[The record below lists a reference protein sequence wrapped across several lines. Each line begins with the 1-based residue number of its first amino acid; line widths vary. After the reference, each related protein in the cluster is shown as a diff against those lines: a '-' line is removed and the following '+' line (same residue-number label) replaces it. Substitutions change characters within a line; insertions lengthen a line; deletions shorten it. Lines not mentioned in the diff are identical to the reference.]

1 MVSPKVPDQTEDG
14 PPSTRDLR
22 ARLATGT
29 IWIAAAR
36 LSANLLGLT
45 TSLLL
50 ARMLA
55 PADFGLVAFGMTIL
69 WVVSAVTNMSLSQ
82 ALIQHRAPTPAH
94 FQTAWTLN
102 AARGFLVALFLCLA
116 AKPAALIA
124 HEPRLFTLM
133 CVLALGPI
141 LDGFQNPRTIMLVR
155 DLIFRQQFAL
165 QVGAK
170 LTGLVVSVAFA
181 LAYKTYW
188 ALVLGALAGQAAG
201 LVISYLLFPFRP
213 RLNLEHYR
221 ELFAFS
227 LWLTLGD
234 VVLALNLKFD
244 SLLIGQFLGRAP
256 LGVYTVGDNLAVL
269 PTKEAMTPVMSTLF
283 PALSNL
289 VHDRGR
295 LGAAYQRAQTL
306 VTAAALPAGIGL
318 GLIADPL
325 IRLTMGDKWLGA
337 IVVVQI
343 LTLVYS
349 IMTLAMLAQSIAMA
363 AGETRLLFK
372 RDLQGFLISA
382 PTVGL
387 GMFFGGLMGILYV
400 RIFLAGVGIL
410 LNMQVVKHVS
420 GLSILG
426 QLTANARALVSVIA
440 MTLAVLAVI
449 QVAPM
454 GHTAPALVAS
464 IALRI
469 VVGVLTYLL
478 STTALW
484 LLQGRPGGPE
494 DELLR
499 FAGRLWARRRVAQLD

>member
-1 MVSPKVPDQTEDG
+1 MPDQTEDG
-14 PPSTRDLR
+14 PPLMRDLR

-50 ARMLA
+50 ARLLV
-55 PADFGLVAFGMTIL
+55 PADFGLVAFGATIL
-69 WVVSAVTNMSLSQ
+69 WVVSAVTNLSLSQ

-116 AKPAALIA
+116 AEPAALIA

-141 LDGFQNPRTIMLVR
+141 LDGFQNPRTVMLVR
-155 DLIFRQQFAL
+155 DLIFQQQFAL

-170 LTGLVVSVAFA
+170 LTALVVSVAFA
-181 LAYKTYW
+181 LVYKTYW
-188 ALVLGALAGQAAG
+188 ALVLGALAGQAVG
-201 LVISYLLFPFRP
+201 LAISYLLFPFRP

-221 ELFAFS
+221 ELVAFS
-227 LWLTLGD
+227 VWLTLGE

-256 LGVYTVGDNLAVL
+256 LGVYTVGDNLAAL

-283 PALSNL
+283 PALSHL

-295 LGAAYQRAQTL
+295 LGSAYQRAQTL

-337 IVVVQI
+337 IPVVQV

-349 IMTLAMLAQSIAMA
+349 IMTLATLAQSIAMA

-382 PTVGL
+382 PSVGL
-387 GMFFGGLMGILYV
+387 GMYFGGLMGILYV

-420 GLSILG
+420 GLSILA
-426 QLTANARALVSVIA
+426 QLTANARALVSVVVMA
-440 MTLAVLAVI
+440 LAVLAVI
-449 QVAPM
+449 HAAPM
-454 GHTAPALVAS
+454 GHELPALVMS
-464 IALRI
+464 IAIR
-469 VVGVLTYLL
+469 VTVGILAYAA
-478 STTALW
+478 STAILW
-484 LLQGRPGGPE
+484 LLQGRPEGPE

-499 FAGRLWARRRVAQLD
+499 FARRFRDRARAAHS

>member
-1 MVSPKVPDQTEDG
+1 M
-14 PPSTRDLR
+14 RDLR
-22 ARLATGT
+22 ALLATGT

-36 LSANLLGLT
+36 LSTNLLGLT
-45 TSLLL
+45 TTLVL
-50 ARMLA
+50 ARILM
-55 PADFGLVAFGMTIL
+55 PADFGLVAFGTTIL
-69 WVVSAVTNMSLSQ
+69 WVVGAVTNMSLSQ

-102 AARGFLVALFLCLA
+102 AARGFLIALFLCLA

-141 LDGFQNPRTIMLVR
+141 LDGFQNPRTVMLVR

-165 QVGAK
+165 QVSAK
-170 LTGLVVSVAFA
+170 LAALVVSIGFA

-188 ALVLGALAGQAAG
+188 ALVLGSLAGQAAG
-201 LVISYLLFPFRP
+201 LAISYLLFPFRP
-213 RLNLEHYR
+213 RLNLKHYR

-227 LWLTLGD
+227 IWLTLGD
-234 VVLALNLKFD
+234 VVLTLNLKFD

-256 LGVYTVGDNLAVL
+256 LGVYTVGDNLAAL

-289 VHDRGR
+289 VHNRGR
-295 LGAAYQRAQTL
+295 LGTAYQRAQTL
-306 VTAAALPAGIGL
+306 VAAAALPAGIGL

-337 IVVVQI
+337 IPVVQI

-387 GMFFGGLMGILYV
+387 GMYFGGLMGILYV

-420 GLSILG
+420 GLSILA
-426 QLTANARALVSVIA
+426 QLTANARALVSVVA
-440 MTLAVLAVI
+440 MTLAVLAI
-449 QVAPM
+449 THASPM

-464 IALRI
+464 IALRVTI
-469 VVGVLTYLL
+469 GVLAYLV
-478 STTALW
+478 STAALW
-484 LLQGRPGGPE
+484 LLQGRPEGPE

-499 FAGRLWARRRVAQLD
+499 FARRLWDRAHAARS